1 MATLPLT
8 SAQQE
13 DIYLYIRRLFYDVKS
28 FDLIA
33 PSVKMLIH
41 DSTKLEIDPLF
52 ILMLEERY
60 LSHQPFVQA
69 LFQTSLTSFTMSK
82 EQKQLLQKLKVILT
96 TTVVYLYS
104 FHSFIKGYLY
114 QSIDELLSQYPH
126 FKTQLQQQYPKPDER
141 IKELQYLLYFRN
153 YMIIALMLIPA
164 KSNKTFLLKVV
175 ERLEGSGKE
184 YITGTGQKPTVNRRM
199 DIFHQESHTP
209 FSKKTGKKNREKQ
222 FDLMNEWNV
231 KSNFDSG
238 MRNVNELEEEKENG
252 SSTTFSIS
260 LSDRSSLMKKRTPS
274 PPALVTHQVF
284 KMTNSRGGSPNQ
296 LSREGSFQ
304 ELQRGPLTANL
315 QFNNSLDCIFPIS
328 VEIGRDCCN
337 AFDINE
343 DTQMM
348 LLDEA
353 YNGSFTEELNEFLM
367 NE

>member
-1 MATLPLT
+1 
-8 SAQQE
+8 
-13 DIYLYIRRLFYDVKS
+13 
-28 FDLIA
+28 
-33 PSVKMLIH
+33 
-41 DSTKLEIDPLF
+41 
-52 ILMLEERY
+52 
-60 LSHQPFVQA
+60 
-69 LFQTSLTSFTMSK
+69 
-82 EQKQLLQKLKVILT
+82 
-96 TTVVYLYS
+96 
-104 FHSFIKGYLY
+104 
-114 QSIDELLSQYPH
+114 
-126 FKTQLQQQYPKPDER
+126 
-141 IKELQYLLYFRN
+141 
-153 YMIIALMLIPA
+153 
-164 KSNKTFLLKVV
+164 
-175 ERLEGSGKE
+175 
-184 YITGTGQKPTVNRRM
+184 M

>member
-82 EQKQLLQKLKVILT
+82 EQKQLLQKL
-96 TTVVYLYS
+96 
-104 FHSFIKGYLY
+104 KGYLY

-222 FDLMNEWNV
+222 FDLMNEWNM
-231 KSNFDSG
+231 KASFDNG

-252 SSTTFSIS
+252 SSTTFSIC
-260 LSDRSSLMKKRTPS
+260 LSDRSSLIKKRTPS
-274 PPALVTHQVF
+274 PPALASHQVF
-284 KMTNSRGGSPNQ
+284 KMSSSRGGSPNQ
-296 LSREGSFQ
+296 LSRQSSFH
-304 ELQRGPLTANL
+304 ESQRGSLTANA
-315 QFNNSLDCIFPIS
+315 QFSNSLDCIFTLP
-328 VEIGRDCCN
+328 VEIGRDCCY